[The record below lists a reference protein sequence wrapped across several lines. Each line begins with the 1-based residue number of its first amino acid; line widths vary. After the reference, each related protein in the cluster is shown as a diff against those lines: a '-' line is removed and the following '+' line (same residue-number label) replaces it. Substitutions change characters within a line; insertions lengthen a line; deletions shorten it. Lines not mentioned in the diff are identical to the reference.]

1 MAEPLLE
8 VRGLTHAFPLGRRAV
23 LRAVDHVSFT
33 LRRGEV
39 LGLVGESGSGKS
51 TIARCVMNLLRPQ
64 SGQILYRG
72 IDICD
77 RRAFRANRRTLQA
90 KRQIIFQD
98 SGSSLNGRMR
108 VCDII
113 AEPMRIQHVR
123 PPRGSYR
130 AEAEFQMRYV
140 GLDAGYLDKY
150 PGELSGGQRQ
160 RVAIARALSKRPDVL
175 LLDEPLSNLD
185 AKLRVEMREEIR
197 RIQREAGITTV
208 FVTHDQE
215 EASSIA
221 DRVVLLRDGV
231 LQQED
236 TARGLYENPVNLFA
250 ADFLGTPP
258 INQLHGVVQNG
269 RLVLDGGIPAAL
281 ALPDGLAEG
290 QEIVLAVRAESILPQ
305 GDTPAFRTT
314 VLERYSLGKDELVRL
329 QAGPAEL
336 RGLVPAELE
345 ILPGAE
351 LAVGLKKR
359 GVFLFDAKT
368 GVRYL

>member
-1 MAEPLLE
+1 MQIKLEHLTKRFGDTVAINDLSITLESGKLIALLGPSGCGKTTTLNMISGILPVSGGSIFFDDRDVTSLPPE
-8 VRGLTHAFPLGRRAV
+8 KRGIGLVFQNYALYPHMTVLQNICFPMEIQRIPKKERIRRAEELAEMV
-23 LRAVDHVSFT
+23 HITPYL
-33 LRRGEV
+33 
-39 LGLVGESGSGKS
+39 
-51 TIARCVMNLLRPQ
+51 
-64 SGQILYRG
+64 
-72 IDICD
+72 
-77 RRAFRANRRTLQA
+77 
-90 KRQIIFQD
+90 KRKP
-98 SGSSLNGRMR
+98 
-108 VCDII
+108 
-113 AEPMRIQHVR
+113 A
-123 PPRGSYR
+123 
-130 AEAEFQMRYV
+130 
-140 GLDAGYLDKY
+140 
-150 PGELSGGQRQ
+150 ELSGGQQQ

-215 EASSIA
+215 EAS
-221 DRVVLLRDGV
+221 
-231 LQQED
+231 
-236 TARGLYENPVNLFA
+236 ARGLYENPVNLFA